1 MTAVYLGAFLFGAVV
16 LAGTWMVGADKAAD
30 PHHGD
35 PASHAAGWLPF
46 VSLRFWTFGASTFGL
61 TGGLV
66 SLLPVAEPVPA
77 VLATAVGVAIGA
89 VAASAF
95 RWVGRDVVTSSPSLA
110 RFVGEQARVVVAV
123 RPGRS
128 GRVALLTDAG
138 RFELPAVSADPAALE
153 HGDTVLIADVRHG
166 VADVTRL
173 RTAATAGPVSIAEDS
188 ERSG

>member
-1 MTAVYLGAFLFGAVV
+1 MSVYLGAFAFGAMV
-16 LAGTWMVGADKAAD
+16 LAGTWLAGADKASD
-30 PHHGD
+30 HHGD
-35 PASHAAGWLPF
+35 DKPSTLAGWLPF
-46 VSLRFWTFGASTFGL
+46 LSLRFWTFGAATFGL

-77 VLATAVGVAIGA
+77 VLATLVGGAVGA
-89 VAASAF
+89 VAATAF

-138 RFELPAVSADPAALE
+138 RFELPAVSADTASLE
-153 HGDTVLIADVRHG
+153 HGETVLIADVREG

-173 RTAATAGPVSIAEDS
+173 RPVAAVGPVSVAEGSD
-188 ERSG
+188 RAG

>member
-1 MTAVYLGAFLFGAVV
+1 MMAVYLATFTFGTVV
-16 LAGTWMVGADKAAD
+16 LAGTWMVGADKAGD
-30 PHHGD
+30 HHGGD
-35 PASHAAGWLPF
+35 KPAELAGWLPF
-46 VSLRFWTFGASTFGL
+46 VSLRFWTFGAATFGL

-66 SLLPVAEPVPA
+66 SLLPVGEPVPA
-77 VLATAVGVAIGA
+77 VLATVVGGAIG
-89 VAASAF
+89 VIAASAF

-138 RFELPAVSADPAALE
+138 RFELPAVSADLAALE
-153 HGDTVLIADVRHG
+153 HGDTVLIADVREG

-173 RTAATAGPVSIAEDS
+173 RAGATAGPVSIAEGSD
-188 ERSG
+188 RAG